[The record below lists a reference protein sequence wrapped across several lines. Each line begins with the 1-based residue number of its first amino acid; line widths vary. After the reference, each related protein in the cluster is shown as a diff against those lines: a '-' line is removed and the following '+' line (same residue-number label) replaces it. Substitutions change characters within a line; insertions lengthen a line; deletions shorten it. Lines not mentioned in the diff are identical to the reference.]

1 VLISPQLRAHGLRA
15 QSRSIKI
22 GKIFLSNQALLR
34 PGRTRTVDTQASF
47 FDVPETL
54 ICTADFDGRL
64 TRVGIAWE
72 ATFGYRADDLIGRPV
87 IDLVHPDDVATTLAA
102 LSALR
107 TGKSVVFESRLRGAG
122 GDTLWLRWNAAAD
135 VQTELVHAIAVDV
148 SATKQFEREIARRAV
163 RDELTDLPNR
173 VLFIDRVDTGLA
185 QLARRESTVAV
196 VMIDIDDFHVVN
208 ETLGRAAGDE
218 VLVEVARRL
227 CQAIRTSDSAARVG
241 ADEFAV
247 LCIDVDETALLEIA
261 ERLRAAVAA
270 PVEVRGRSLK
280 LSTSAGIAVAHSPRV
295 GEMLVADAEV
305 ALHHAASNGDGRIEF
320 FDRALRAE
328 SLARMEL
335 QLALREAIADGELTL
350 VYQPVVDL
358 QTSEA
363 IAFEALVRW
372 RHPDRGLLGPN
383 TFIPLAEE
391 TGLIHAI
398 GAWVLHAACR
408 EATRWH
414 PRGDA
419 PAPAVSVNLSARQ
432 LSDPEIVVAVSEAL
446 ETAKLDPSRLWLE
459 LTETA
464 VLGNLDACGEVL
476 GSLQELGVRIALD
489 DFGEGHSSL
498 IQLNHLTPV
507 SVLKI
512 GAPFVAQVDDP
523 ESRGAA
529 VVRAMLGVG
538 RQIGLQTIA
547 EGIETAEQLN
557 ALRSLGCSA
566 GQGYHLARPQPA
578 AMIDG
583 WLEPAAF
590 AGAG

>member
-1 VLISPQLRAHGLRA
+1 
-15 QSRSIKI
+15 
-22 GKIFLSNQALLR
+22 
-34 PGRTRTVDTQASF
+34 
-47 FDVPETL
+47 
-54 ICTADFDGRL
+54 
-64 TRVGIAWE
+64 
-72 ATFGYRADDLIGRPV
+72 
-87 IDLVHPDDVATTLAA
+87 
-102 LSALR
+102 
-107 TGKSVVFESRLRGAG
+107 
-122 GDTLWLRWNAAAD
+122 LRWNAVAD
-135 VQTELVHAIAVDV
+135 VQAELVHAIAVNV

-163 RDELTDLPNR
+163 RDELTELPNR

-227 CQAIRTSDSAARVG
+227 RQAIRTSDSAARVG

-247 LCIDVDETALLEIA
+247 LCVDVDESALLDIA
-261 ERLRAAVAA
+261 ERLRAAIAA
-270 PVEVRGRSLK
+270 PVDIRGRSLK

-328 SLARMEL
+328 SMARMEL

-358 QTSEA
+358 RTSEA

-414 PRGDA
+414 ARGDA

-432 LSDPEIVVAVSEAL
+432 LSDPEIVVAVGEAL

-476 GSLQELGVRIALD
+476 GNLQELGVRIALD

-523 ESRGAA
+523 QSRGAA
-529 VVRAMLGVG
+529 VVRAMHGVG

-547 EGIETAEQLN
+547 EGIETAAQLD
-557 ALRSLGCSA
+557 ALRALGCVA
-566 GQGYHLARPQPA
+566 GQGYYLARPQPA
-578 AMIDG
+578 AMIDR